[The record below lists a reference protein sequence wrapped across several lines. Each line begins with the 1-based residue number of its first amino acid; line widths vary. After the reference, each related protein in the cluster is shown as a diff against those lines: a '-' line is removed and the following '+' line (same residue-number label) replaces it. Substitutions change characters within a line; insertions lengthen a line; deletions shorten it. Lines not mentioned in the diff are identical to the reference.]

1 MPADAD
7 FDLTMYDAELLA
19 AVRVATEGA
28 LYETVDEVVRLAKED
43 APVDT
48 GALRDDLQVVSD
60 VELDGDDLVV
70 AWGAPNTV
78 YGLIVE
84 LIHPS
89 KRGYMMRAQKQAGS
103 GLVERA
109 ARRFS

>member
-1 MPADAD
+1 M
-7 FDLTMYDAELLA
+7 
-19 AVRVATEGA
+19 RVATESA
-28 LYETVDEVVRLAKED
+28 LHETLDQAVEVAKAD

-48 GALRDDLQVVSD
+48 GALRDDLQVVG
-60 VELDGDDLVV
+60 VESDGDDLVG

-89 KRGYMMRAQKQAGS
+89 KAGYMVRAHRQSAS
-103 GLVERA
+103 GLAQRIMQ
-109 ARRFS
+109 RLS